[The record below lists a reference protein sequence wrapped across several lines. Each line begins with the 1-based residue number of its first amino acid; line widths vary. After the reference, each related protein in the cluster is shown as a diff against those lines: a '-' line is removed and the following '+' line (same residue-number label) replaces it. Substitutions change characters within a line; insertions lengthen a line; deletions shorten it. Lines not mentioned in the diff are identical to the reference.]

1 VIPSSCAACA
11 NPLSL
16 LYPEVEDPQ
25 TREHFAILACGDCGL
40 GHTSPVPDDL
50 SRFYG
55 AQYYGGRHGVTQALC
70 LRRQMRMLE
79 RFGGR
84 SSKEPRLL
92 DVGCGEGIFLQ
103 AARERGW
110 DVAGTELS
118 TQLPHRRDFPIHASI
133 ADAGSGYTCVTL
145 WHSLEHLRDP
155 RAALTEVAAA
165 LVPAGTV
172 LIAVPNAQ
180 GAQARLFGPRW
191 RHLDVPRHLFH
202 FGVRSLEQLL
212 SRSGL
217 EPFWRWHQELE
228 YDLSG
233 WAQSLLNALPF
244 GHDFLLRS
252 LSDREPSRTR
262 RLAGL
267 ALGGALGALAFP
279 VSMAMSLAGSG
290 GTLVVAAR
298 RKELR
303 DAKNA

>member
-16 LYPEVEDPQ
+16 RYPEVEDPQ
-25 TREHFAILACGDCGL
+25 TRERFAILACIGCGL

-55 AQYYGGRHGVTQALC
+55 AEYYGGRHGVTQAFC

-84 SSKEPRLL
+84 AAKKPRLL
-92 DVGCGEGIFLQ
+92 DVGCGEGIFLE

-118 TQLPHRRDFPIHASI
+118 TPPPRRHDFPIHASI
-133 ADAGSGYTCVTL
+133 AAAGSGYTCVTL

-155 RAALTEVAAA
+155 RAALSEVAAA

-172 LIAVPNAQ
+172 LIAVPDAQ

-202 FGVRSLEQLL
+202 FGARSLERLL
-212 SRSGL
+212 SRSGF
-217 EPFWRWHQELE
+217 EPFRRWHQELE
-228 YDLSG
+228 YDLFG
-233 WAQSLLNALPF
+233 WAQSLLNALPC

-252 LSDREPSRTR
+252 LSGRERSRTR

-267 ALGGALGALAFP
+267 ALGGTLGALALP
-279 VSMAMSLAGSG
+279 VSMATSLAGSG

-303 DAKNA
+303 DA